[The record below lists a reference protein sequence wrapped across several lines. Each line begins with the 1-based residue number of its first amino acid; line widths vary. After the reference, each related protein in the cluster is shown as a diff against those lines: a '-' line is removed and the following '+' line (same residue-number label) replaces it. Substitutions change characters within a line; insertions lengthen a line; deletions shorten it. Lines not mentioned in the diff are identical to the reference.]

1 MVTACQFLRF
11 CCIDDALH
19 AMAPA
24 VLKLLERGCI
34 GFFAHGLTLVVIEP
48 TSLEIMVRLID
59 EILLQDSYR
68 LQVGNS
74 HQRIIKTIY
83 RIVIAHWSS
92 SNVIMALDFVL
103 HSRLE
108 Y

>member
-1 MVTACQFLRF
+1 
-11 CCIDDALH
+11 
-19 AMAPA
+19 
-24 VLKLLERGCI
+24 
-34 GFFAHGLTLVVIEP
+34 
-48 TSLEIMVRLID
+48 
-59 EILLQDSYR
+59 LQDSYR